1 MTYERRSEAQKHKED
16 AHAAVKMHT
25 KLARDELELALDWAE
40 SWPNEITNLEAD
52 LESLITKIRVL
63 QRNISPEVVEGVGG
77 RVRMTT
83 DDYDLAETRVVK
95 IQDVD

>member
-16 AHAAVKMHT
+16 AHAAVKMHI

-40 SWPNEITNLEAD
+40 SWPNKITNLEND
-52 LESLITKIRVL
+52 LESVINKIRAL
-63 QRNISPEVVEGVGG
+63 QRNINPEVIEGVGG
-77 RVRMTT
+77 RVQMTT
-83 DDYDLAETRVVK
+83 EDYDRAEQRIVQ